1 MMYIVYMMY
10 IAYRGMRRMNVA
22 SPVNREIEL
31 HNCVVADSAMVHLL
45 EGVDRL
51 ERTALHVEPGIV
63 QLQRAV
69 ATLRAEIGGGGR
81 RHACRPG
88 A

>member
-1 MMYIVYMMY
+1 VY
-10 IAYRGMRRMNVA
+10 IAYRSMRRMNVA
-22 SPVNREIEL
+22 SPVDREIEL
-31 HNCVVADSAMVHLL
+31 HHCVVAYSAVVHLL

-69 ATLRAEIGGGGR
+69 ATLWAEIGGGGGG
-81 RHACRPG
+81 HACRPG